1 MTTFRR
7 AAIRLIGVALW
18 SCSSLAW
25 ATTYQIDSNHTTV
38 GFKVRHLFA
47 YVRGTFDKF
56 DGSFDY
62 VPDHPEQWQVA
73 ATIQADSIDT
83 RVADRDKHLRSAD
96 FFDVQKYPTITFK
109 STGATDATPTSA
121 KLHGLLSIHG
131 VEQPVVLDLA
141 IHGEGKDPWGH
152 LRSGFTATTTLN
164 RKTYGL
170 TWNKAVESGQLLVGE
185 DVEITLEVE
194 GVAKS

>member
-1 MTTFRR
+1 MTIFRR
-7 AAIRLIGVALW
+7 IAILLIGIALW
-18 SCSSLAW
+18 SASSPAW

-38 GFKVRHLFA
+38 GFKVRHLFS
-47 YVRGTFDKF
+47 YVRGTFDTF
-56 DGSFDY
+56 EGSFDY

-96 FFDVQKYPTITFK
+96 FFDVGKYPAITFK
-109 STGATDATPTSA
+109 STSVTDATPTSA

-141 IHGEGKDPWGH
+141 IHGEGHEGSMG
-152 LRSGFTATTTLN
+152 LRSGFTAITTIN
-164 RKTYGL
+164 RKTFGL
-170 TWNKAVESGQLLVGE
+170 TWNKVVESGQLLVGE
-185 DVEITLEVE
+185 DVEITLDIE